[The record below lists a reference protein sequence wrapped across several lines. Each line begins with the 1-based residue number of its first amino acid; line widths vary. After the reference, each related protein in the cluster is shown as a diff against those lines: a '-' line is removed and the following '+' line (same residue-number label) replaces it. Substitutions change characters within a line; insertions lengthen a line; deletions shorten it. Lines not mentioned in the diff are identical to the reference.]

1 MIKVLICDD
10 QIIVTEGLSK
20 ILSSNSEIEV
30 TAVAHD
36 GQEALDLI
44 AKAQPDLVLM
54 DLKMPI
60 MNGITATRKI
70 KEKIAEIKVLI
81 LTTYD
86 DDEWLF
92 DALRAGADGYLLK
105 DTPPAELLKAI
116 QGTVAGKAYIDPTV
130 TQKVIEQVSD
140 PRSIHTTKKTTYNL
154 STREQEILT
163 LISQGLSNSD
173 IADRLY
179 LSEGT
184 IRNYTSNLF
193 QKLGVSDRTQAAVV
207 AIKHG
212 LVNPKEL

>member
-1 MIKVLICDD
+1 MIKVIITDD
-10 QIIVTEGLSK
+10 QIIVTEGLAK
-20 ILSSNSEIEV
+20 ILASSNQINIV
-30 TAVAHD
+30 GTAYN
-36 GQEALDLI
+36 GEEALELT
-44 AKAQPDLVLM
+44 AKHQPDLVLM

-70 KEKIAEIKVLI
+70 KHIAPDTKILI

-105 DTPPAELLKAI
+105 DTPPEDLLKAI
-116 QGTVAGKAYIDPTV
+116 RGTVTGKAYIDPNI
-130 TQKVIEQVSD
+130 TQKVLKSAASGMPSQN
-140 PRSIHTTKKTTYNL
+140 KTIYDL
-154 STREQEILT
+154 SARDKEILK
-163 LISQGLSNSD
+163 LIAQGLSNAD

-184 IRNYTSNLF
+184 IRNYTSSLF
-193 QKLGVSDRTQAAVV
+193 QKLGVSDRTQAAVA

-212 LVNPKEL
+212 LIDQQDL

>member
-116 QGTVAGKAYIDPTV
+116 RGTVAGKAYIDPTV